1 MGIIHQKDRCSGITY
16 AYESISYWDKEKHQS
31 RVHRRLIGRVSESG
45 EVVPADGRCSR
56 KPDAVKRT
64 RRRGP
69 VPVTQVQRSFYG
81 ATWLLDQIGEKLGI
95 VGDLRACFPDDYRRL
110 LSIVYYLILGGNRAM
125 MYFKYWA
132 LNHTHPCGE
141 DISSQDS
148 SKIGRAHV

>member
-1 MGIIHQKDRCSGITY
+1 M
-16 AYESISYWDKEKHQS
+16 
-31 RVHRRLIGRVSESG
+31 
-45 EVVPADGRCSR
+45 
-56 KPDAVKRT
+56 
-64 RRRGP
+64 
-69 VPVTQVQRSFYG
+69 TQIQRSFYG

-95 VGDLRACFPDDYRRL
+95 VGDLRACFPDGYRRL

-148 SKIGRAHV
+148 SRLFASISEVTGNTTIKLSQISQTLILNPVRAQPRNQFL